1 MRMKALIDFNTY
13 LQSLDDCDVSDELE
27 VSFAGPMSMTGIQRV
42 EAVIGCPLP
51 QTLRDFLTQ
60 TGPFIS
66 THFGDVWNTIKVFD
80 SETMLEAPCGI
91 IDHIDWQWGG
101 RPELDDALAIEQMA
115 TLNARYKVF
124 GTRCIDDNRRDY
136 LFFSV
141 DGGFYSLLL
150 DQDDMDTCIAWLL
163 GSISASPVGESLTE
177 LIEQQ
182 LSALKHD
189 IEEAL

>member
-1 MRMKALIDFNTY
+1 MKALIDFNAY
-13 LQSLDDCDVSDELE
+13 LQSLDDSDVSDDLE
-27 VSFAGPMSMTGIQRV
+27 VSFPGPMSMAAIQRV

-51 QTLRDFLTQ
+51 QSLRDFLAQ

-66 THFGDVWNTIKVFD
+66 GHFGDFWNTIKVFD
-80 SETMLEAPCGI
+80 SETMLESPSGI

-101 RPELDDALAIEQMA
+101 RPELADALTIEQMA

-124 GTRCIDDNRRDY
+124 GTRCIDDNRYDY

-141 DGGFYSLLL
+141 DGGFYSLPL
-150 DQDDMDTCIAWLL
+150 DQDDMDACIAWLL
-163 GSISASPVGESLTE
+163 GSISASPVGRSLAE

-189 IEEAL
+189 IEDDL